1 MRSIAFGF
9 LLLFAL
15 IQSAFAASAGERA
28 LVWAGAQ
35 RDAALGAVMV
45 ARYRLDTAESDLNVS
60 RNVER
65 EISGSKETAALSIAR
80 EAVSV
85 SEQGVLES
93 KSLLKRAQALLS
105 RQESTLAEIKK
116 FISENNSHK
125 ALVIPVEGKVHR
137 VSASGV
143 AYSSDEI
150 IGSLRKGDRIEV
162 GPGSSARL
170 FVSGGNAEIALSQNS
185 SLTLERNEA
194 DDSFEAL
201 LQEGF
206 GRIRTQTKHHFKKFE
221 VRTPS
226 AVTSVRGTDYSVLSS
241 PTMTRVEV
249 FESMVYVSPVQG
261 GEGIEVHAGK
271 GCDVLKDGGIQP
283 VRPLPPQP
291 RENPWN
297 DNAKLH

>member
-1 MRSIAFGF
+1 MRLFTLGF
-9 LLLFAL
+9 ILLLTLAP
-15 IQSAFAASAGERA
+15 SAFAGSAGERA
-28 LVWAGAQ
+28 LAWAESQ

-45 ARYRLDTAESDLNVS
+45 ARQRLEASESGLRVS

-65 EISGSKETAALSIAR
+65 DIGASKDTAALSIAR

-85 SEQGVLES
+85 SEQGVLEA
-93 KSLLKRAQALLS
+93 KSLLKRAQSLLS
-105 RQESTLAEIKK
+105 KQESTLAEIKK

-162 GPGSSARL
+162 GPRSSARL

-226 AVTSVRGTDYSVLSS
+226 AVTSARGTDYSVLSS

-249 FESMVYVSPVQG
+249 FESMVYVSPAQG

-283 VRPLPPQP
+283 VRLLPPQP
-291 RENPWN
+291 RENPWS